1 MMENQACEPVFYD
14 GTIDSED
21 AQKAANDVATDFSKP
36 LDAVSHSTLTARW
49 GRYGH
54 GGMDGI
60 Q

>member
-1 MMENQACEPVFYD
+1 MMENQAYEPVFYD

-21 AQKAANDVATDFSKP
+21 AQRAANDVS
-36 LDAVSHSTLTARW
+36 R

-54 GGMDGI
+54 GGTDGN